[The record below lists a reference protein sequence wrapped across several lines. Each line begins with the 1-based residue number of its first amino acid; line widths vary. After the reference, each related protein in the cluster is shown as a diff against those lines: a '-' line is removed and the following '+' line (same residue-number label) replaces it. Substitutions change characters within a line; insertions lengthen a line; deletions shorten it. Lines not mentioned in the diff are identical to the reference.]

1 VVQTDAHQMP
11 KLIVVEKPETWKF
24 NLEDVEVV
32 TPDAYISDPSYQSTK
47 NIKVL
52 NLCKSYQYQ
61 SEGYYVSLLAEAR
74 GHKVLPGVTTIQDL
88 RFPSILRDD
97 SLDFDEL
104 IQNTF
109 KGESDDR
116 VEFNVYFGSTQSEH
130 LNKLALQLFQMVQ
143 APSLRA
149 AFSKKTKWVLQSI
162 KPISLNEVPE
172 DDKPVLILALE
183 KYFLR
188 RRDYRVDKKKYDLA
202 ILVNPD
208 DTNPPSDGRA
218 LKRIYKAALE
228 AGFNTEFITKDDFD
242 QIIQYDALFI
252 RETTNVN
259 HHTFRFAKKAAS
271 LGLAVIDDPESIL
284 KCTNK
289 VYLHELLNA
298 HKILTPRSIVI
309 TEESCQSLPGKM
321 PFPFIL
327 KQPDGAF
334 SKGVF
339 KINTLQEFKK
349 VRASMFE
356 KSDLL
361 IAQEF
366 LPTPFDWRV
375 GVIDGQVIY
384 VCKYFM
390 AAKHWQI
397 VKWSANKETSLDGD
411 VESIPVDQAPSG
423 LLRTALKATGL
434 IGKSL
439 YGVDMKEVDGKF
451 YVIEINDNPNID
463 AGIEDKILK
472 EKLYAIIMEVF
483 LNKIKFEKQ

>member
-1 VVQTDAHQMP
+1 MP
-11 KLIVVEKPETWKF
+11 KLIIVEKPETWKF
-24 NLEDVEVV
+24 SLEDVEVI
-32 TPDAYISDPSYQSTK
+32 TPDQYISDESFQSVK
-47 NIKVL
+47 NLKVL

-74 GHKVLPGVTTIQDL
+74 GHKVLPGVSTIQDL

-97 SLDFDEL
+97 SLDFDAL

-109 KGESDDR
+109 KNEPYDR
-116 VEFNVYFGSTQSEH
+116 IEFNIYFGSTQSEN
-130 LNKLALQLFQMVQ
+130 LNKLANQLFQLVQ

-149 AFSKKTKWVLQSI
+149 VFSKKNKWVLTSL
-162 KPISLNEVPE
+162 KPISINEVPE
-172 DDKPVLILALE
+172 VDRPLLASALE

-188 RRDYRVDKKKYDLA
+188 RRDYKHDRKKYDLA
-202 ILVNPD
+202 ILVNPED
-208 DTNPPSDGRA
+208 PNPPSDDRA
-218 LKRIYKAALE
+218 LKRFYKAALE
-228 AGFNTEFITKDDFD
+228 AGFNTEFITKNDFD
-242 QIIQYDALFI
+242 QLIQYDALFI

-271 LGLAVIDDPESIL
+271 LGLAVIDDPTSIL

-298 HKILTPRSIVI
+298 NKILTPKSFVI
-309 TEESCQSLPGKM
+309 TEDNCEKLPTKM
-321 PFPFIL
+321 HFPFIL

-339 KINTLQEFKK
+339 KINNLEEFKK
-349 VRASMFE
+349 VRDSMFE

-375 GVIDGQVIY
+375 GIIDGQVIY

-390 AAKHWQI
+390 ASKHWQI
-397 VKWSANKETSLDGD
+397 VNWSANKEASRDGD
-411 VESIPVDQAPSG
+411 VECIAVDQAPSG
-423 LLRTALKATGL
+423 LLKTALKATSL
-434 IGKSL
+434 IGKGL

-472 EKLYAIIMEVF
+472 DRLYSIVMEVF
-483 LNKIKFEKQ
+483 LNKIKFEK

>member
-1 VVQTDAHQMP
+1 MP
-11 KLIVVEKPETWKF
+11 KLIVVEKPESWKF
-24 NLEDVEVV
+24 SLDDVEVI
-32 TPDAYISDPSYQSTK
+32 TPESYISDETYQAGK
-47 NIKVL
+47 NLKII

-74 GHKVLPGVTTIQDL
+74 GHKVLPGVSTIQDF

-97 SLDFDEL
+97 SLDFDAL

-109 KGESDDR
+109 KGEPYDR
-116 VEFNVYFGSTQSEH
+116 IEFNIYFGITQSET
-130 LNKLALQLFQMVQ
+130 LNKLALQLFQLVQ

-149 AFSKKTKWVLQSI
+149 VFSKKTKWVLQSI
-162 KPISLNEVPE
+162 RPISLSEVP
-172 DDKPVLILALE
+172 DNDKPLLVSALE

-188 RRDYRVDKKKYDLA
+188 KRDYRPDKKKYDLA

-208 DTNPPSDGRA
+208 DPNPPSDDKA
-218 LKRIYKAALE
+218 LKRFYKAALE
-228 AGFNTEFITKDDFD
+228 AGFNTEFITKNDFD

-271 LGLAVIDDPESIL
+271 LGLAVIDDPASIL

-289 VYLHELLNA
+289 VYLHELLHA
-298 HKILTPRSIVI
+298 HKILTPKSFVI
-309 TEESCQSLPGKM
+309 TEENCNSIPEKM
-321 PFPFIL
+321 AFPFIL

-339 KINTLQEFKK
+339 KINNLEEFKK
-349 VRASMFE
+349 VRDNMFE

-366 LPTPFDWRV
+366 LPTPFDWRI
-375 GVIDGQVIY
+375 GIIDSQVIY

-390 AAKHWQI
+390 ASQHWQI
-397 VKWSANKETSLDGD
+397 VNWSANKEASRDGE
-411 VESIPVDQAPSG
+411 VESIAVDQAPSG
-423 LLRTALKATGL
+423 LLKTALKATSL
-434 IGKSL
+434 IGKGL
-439 YGVDMKEVDGKF
+439 YGVDMKEVEGKF

-472 EKLYAIIMEVF
+472 DKLYDIIMEVF
-483 LNKIKFEKQ
+483 LNKIKSDK

>member
-1 VVQTDAHQMP
+1 MP

-24 NLEDVEVV
+24 NLEDVEVI
-32 TPDAYISDPSYQSTK
+32 TPDMYISVEAYQSVK
-47 NIKVL
+47 NLKVL

-74 GHKVLPGVTTIQDL
+74 GHKVLPGVSTIQDL

-109 KGESDDR
+109 KGEPYDR
-116 VEFNVYFGSTQSEH
+116 IEFNIYFGNTLSEN
-130 LNKLALQLFQMVQ
+130 LNKLGLQLFQLVQ
-143 APSLRA
+143 APSIRA
-149 AFSKKTKWVLQSI
+149 SFSKKHKWVLHSI
-162 KPISLNEVPE
+162 KPLSINEVPE
-172 DDKPVLILALE
+172 SDKPILIQALE
-183 KYFLR
+183 KYLHR
-188 RRDYRVDKKKYDLA
+188 KRDYKPDRKKYDLA

-208 DTNPPSDGRA
+208 DPNPPSDDKA
-218 LKRIYKAALE
+218 LKRFYKAALE
-228 AGFNTEFITKDDFD
+228 AGFNTEFITKNDFD
-242 QIIQYDALFI
+242 QLIQYDALFI

-271 LGLAVIDDPESIL
+271 LGLVVIDDPQSIL

-289 VYLHELLNA
+289 VYLHELLSTN
-298 HKILTPRSIVI
+298 KILTPKSFVVSEDNCEHLSEKIA
-309 TEESCQSLPGKM
+309 
-321 PFPFIL
+321 FPFIL

-339 KINTLQEFKK
+339 KIESLEQFKQ
-349 VRASMFE
+349 VRESMFE

-375 GVIDGQVIY
+375 GIIDGQVLF

-390 AAKHWQI
+390 ASKHWQI
-397 VKWSANKETSLDGD
+397 INWNARKETTRDGE
-411 VESIPVDQAPSG
+411 VACIAIDQAPSG
-423 LLRTALKATGL
+423 LLKTALKATSL
-434 IGKSL
+434 IGKGL
-439 YGVDMKEVDGKF
+439 YGVDMKEVGEKF

-463 AGIEDKILK
+463 SGIEDKILK
-472 EKLYAIIMEVF
+472 DKLYDTIMDVF
-483 LNKIKFEKQ
+483 LSKIKSEK

>member
-1 VVQTDAHQMP
+1 MP
-11 KLIVVEKPETWKF
+11 KLIVVEKPELWKF
-24 NLEDVEVV
+24 SLGDVEVIS
-32 TPDAYISDPSYQSTK
+32 PDKYITEVNFQVK
-47 NIKVL
+47 NIKVI

-74 GHKVLPGVTTIQDL
+74 GHKVLPGVSTIQDL

-97 SLDFDEL
+97 SLEFDEL
-104 IQNTF
+104 IQTTF
-109 KGESDDR
+109 KNEPYDR
-116 VEFNVYFGSTQSEH
+116 VEFNIYFGTTKSEN
-130 LNKLALQLFQMVQ
+130 LNRLALQLFQMVQ

-149 AFSKKTKWVLQSI
+149 VFSKKNKWVLQNI
-162 KPISLNEVPE
+162 RPLSLGEVQEADRPL
-172 DDKPVLILALE
+172 LIESLE
-183 KYFLR
+183 KYLQRKREFR
-188 RRDYRVDKKKYDLA
+188 PDKKKYDLA
-202 ILVNPD
+202 ILVASNDP
-208 DTNPPSDGRA
+208 NPPSDARA
-218 LKRIYKAALE
+218 LKRFYRAAIE

-259 HHTFRFAKKAAS
+259 HHTFRFSKKATS
-271 LGLAVIDDPESIL
+271 LGLVVIDDPDSIL

-298 HKILTPRSIVI
+298 NKILTPKSFVL
-309 TEESCQSLPGKM
+309 TEENCDKLDAKMSL
-321 PFPFIL
+321 PFIL

-334 SKGVF
+334 SKGVH
-339 KINTLQEFKK
+339 KINSMAEFKEI
-349 VRASMFE
+349 RESMFE

-390 AAKHWQI
+390 ASKHWQI
-397 VKWSANKETSLDGD
+397 VNWNKQDKTHEGE
-411 VESIPVDQAPSG
+411 VESIAIDQAPSG
-423 LLRTALKATGL
+423 LLKTALKATSL
-434 IGKSL
+434 IGKGL
-439 YGVDMKEVDGKF
+439 YGVDMKEIDGKF
-451 YVIEINDNPNID
+451 YVIEVNDNPNID

-472 EKLYAIIMEVF
+472 DRLYEIIMEVF
-483 LNKIKFEKQ
+483 LNRIKAQK